1 MLIVNSKEPRM
12 KKYRLVTR
20 CVAFGLIL
28 GISAL
33 LTGCS
38 TTPSLSSGS
47 SSSLSSGSS
56 DQQPD
61 LAGKWAWSQETQAP
75 LPPHVWQGEFVL
87 EEEGDSYRGELNDS
101 SEGTYG
107 DTIKDVTVVN
117 DQISFT
123 RQGRWGVQQWKGTLK
138 KEDGDLKV
146 VDGQWTK
153 GGIAGIW
160 SAHKID

>member
-1 MLIVNSKEPRM
+1 M
-12 KKYRLVTR
+12 KKYSLITR
-20 CVAFGLIL
+20 CVALGLIL

-38 TTPSLSSGS
+38 TTPSLSSE
-47 SSSLSSGSS
+47 SS
-56 DQQPD
+56 DQHPD
-61 LAGKWAWSQETQAP
+61 LAGKWAWSQEPSAP
-75 LPPHVWQGEFVL
+75 QSTDRWQGEFVL
-87 EEEGDSYRGELNDS
+87 EKYGDSYIGELTDS

-107 DTIKDVTVVN
+107 DAIKNVTVVN

-123 RQGRWGVQQWKGTLK
+123 RLGRYGMQQWKGTLK
-138 KEDGDLKV
+138 KEDGVLRV

-153 GGIAGIW
+153 GGVAGIW